1 MCKTAARAV
10 VMSGGAGD
18 LTRIVTFLIGSKD
31 GMNKFVEGRPRGSLA
46 VGNGDD
52 DDDESGSDVCSVHR
66 LPVFRRSTVIIR

>member
-10 VMSGGAGD
+10 VMSVGAGD

-46 VGNGDD
+46 VGDG